1 MRGALRPF
9 VSGSTLLILLL
20 LTALLLRL

>member
-1 MRGALRPF
+1 MGGVPRPF
-9 VSGSTLLILLL
+9 VSGSSLLILAL